1 MDSVV
6 ANLDRIK
13 SPQSHVVICQ
23 FAGWSIRSWLLAFYG
38 SSWQDAWHVCIWRQC
53 VDSMMLQT
61 QLQLR
66 RILLVK
72 WSDTSNLNLRLVVEN
87 LLNLAHNVIC

>member
-1 MDSVV
+1 
-6 ANLDRIK
+6 
-13 SPQSHVVICQ
+13 
-23 FAGWSIRSWLLAFYG
+23 
-38 SSWQDAWHVCIWRQC
+38 
-53 VDSMMLQT
+53 MLQT

>member
-1 MDSVV
+1 
-6 ANLDRIK
+6 
-13 SPQSHVVICQ
+13 
-23 FAGWSIRSWLLAFYG
+23 
-38 SSWQDAWHVCIWRQC
+38 
-53 VDSMMLQT
+53 MMLQT